1 MDILARDDAPLSAEQ
16 WAELDEIV
24 VGVARKYLVGR
35 RLLPIFGPLGAGMP
49 VAPRAALAGLGG
61 DERITTADT
70 ELLPLE
76 EISRDFEIDWR
87 EFAGPERVGI
97 PVNWGPAAAAA
108 LELARREDAIVFTGS
123 KVTGSKG
130 LVGDAG
136 QKLKSSGWAEAGA
149 LLADYAKAVDLL
161 GAAGFPGP
169 YAVVVSPGTYAQ
181 AHRPMGQMGQG
192 QLEIQLIK
200 QQAEGGV
207 FASGTL
213 KPTQALVLEPGRMN
227 ADLALGLDLV
237 TAYLGAE
244 EMRHPFRILET
255 VALRIKR
262 PEAIVAIA

>member
-35 RLLPIFGPLGAGMP
+35 RLLPLFGPLGAGMP
-49 VAPRAALAGLGG
+49 VVPKAALEGLGG
-61 DERITTADT
+61 EEPITAGDM
-70 ELLPLE
+70 ELIPLE
-76 EISRDFEIDWR
+76 EISRDFVMDWR
-87 EFAGPERVGI
+87 DFEGPERVQI
-97 PVNWGPAAAAA
+97 PVSWAPAAAAA
-108 LELARREDAIVFTGS
+108 QDVARQEDAIVFTGS

-130 LVGDAG
+130 LVGGAG
-136 QKLKSSGWAEAGA
+136 QKLKSSGWAEPGA
-149 LLADYAKAVDLL
+149 LLADYARAVDLL
-161 GAAGFPGP
+161 GSAGFPGP
-169 YAVVVSPGTYAQ
+169 YALVVSPGTYAQ
-181 AHRPMGQMGQG
+181 AHRPMGQGGQG

-213 KPTQALVLEPGRMN
+213 KPTQALVLEPGAMN

-262 PEAIVAIA
+262 PDAIVAIA